1 MRRDEIRPK
10 TLHCATPLLHRDRV
24 DAVVVVADNNP
35 AAELAGG
42 TVAEFVAQTLGLK
55 LPVLAESDYEVTKRY
70 KRRHILAFG
79 SLGDHRLLTRLYE
92 AGEHYADARFPG
104 AEGFVLRTI
113 HDLDGTGRNVVA
125 LTGGDPD
132 GWDLGTEALCDLF
145 AAMRDRTVLPS
156 TNCVVSQVAPPE
168 IDRDEARALLERL
181 AQWARADER
190 ELPATALL
198 EWAHAFDV
206 GGCVTRGML
215 FRTAIEMLEGWMERR
230 SRPSG
235 DWLPRPELWLGDL
248 VSLWDNLEERTGF
261 DAGFRSLVTHVL
273 LDAARN
279 LHSRWGSLY
288 RWHSLEDFPGPDWAG
303 ALWGLQA
310 AGRYFLRG
318 HKLPEAREWLV
329 TVRSGLDE
337 GRTVE
342 PLASGS
348 AWDQCR
354 TLRDLLR
361 VAVQSP
367 GEVRRT
373 SAIGLAAQHWIAAFW
388 APGGWPVGFG
398 GRVADVA
405 DLAAV
410 AGRALWL
417 ASREDRPTPAEC
429 LAALESRFVPGGFH
443 LPPVQYESGGET
455 AIAPLLLG
463 RAPVAAGTIVDPAA
477 HPALRDLLHAGV
489 GLRAMVRT
497 RGEFIL
503 LGGCRLSDGSH
514 EDTQAAIRLE
524 YYSRPFIADLPV
536 LGPGRDRHAGT
547 SIAVDGAPVAPHLSA
562 LVGRLH
568 AGRVRAAALTSVDAG
583 LPRWRRVVFHVP
595 GMGFLIV
602 DRVESLSAGRV
613 VARRF
618 FPLIGRPD
626 GDGAVTLS
634 QGDAVM
640 DVIPGEQVSA
650 SLRGERTDLSALSN
664 LVEDAED
671 QVHHL
676 EWTVEQPATPEHPLT
691 LASEIVLRSHN
702 EQYRL
707 VRERR
712 ADGLWLC
719 NLPNTRE
726 VLLGLDWEAMD
737 KGRTEADCEA
747 FVVGA
752 FVGFAGLRRL
762 VCDMDYIETSA
773 PCEVLIDPTGRQE
786 ARIAST
792 VETEVFVRHAG
803 ELVTAVLDA
812 GAVWNT
818 VFSIRPE
825 HMALWTENVRV
836 FGSGR
841 EVDTFEVRHGRRDA
855 RDGSTH
861 H

>member
-1 MRRDEIRPK
+1 VRRDEIRPK

-24 DAVVVVADNNP
+24 DAVVVVADDNP

-42 TVAEFVAQTLGLK
+42 TVAEFVAQTLSLK
-55 LPVLAESDYEVTKRY
+55 LPVLGEADYDLTKRY

-79 SLGDHRLLTRLYE
+79 SLADHRLLTRLYE

-113 HDLDGTGRNVVA
+113 HDLDGTGRNVIA

-132 GWDLGTEALCDLF
+132 GWDLGIEALCDLL
-145 AAMRDRTVLPS
+145 AGLQDRTVLPS

-190 ELPATALL
+190 EVAATALL

-215 FRTAIEMLEGWMERR
+215 FRTAIEMLEGWMERQ
-230 SRPSG
+230 SLAPG
-235 DWLPRPELWLGDL
+235 GWLPRPELWLGDL
-248 VSLWDNLEERTGF
+248 VCLWDNIEERTGF
-261 DAGFRSLVTHVL
+261 DAPFRSLVTHIL

-279 LHSRWGSLY
+279 LHSRWATLY
-288 RWHSLEDFPGPDWAG
+288 RWQSHAEFPGPNWAG

-310 AGRYFLRG
+310 AGRYFSRG
-318 HKLPEAREWLV
+318 HRLPEARDWLLA
-329 TVRSGLDE
+329 VRSGLDE

-367 GEVRRT
+367 REVKRS

-398 GRVADVA
+398 DRVADVG
-405 DLAAV
+405 DVAAV

-429 LAALESRFVPGGFH
+429 LSALESRFVPGAFH

-455 AIAPLLLG
+455 AIAPLMLG
-463 RAPVAAGTIVDPAA
+463 RPPVAAGTIVDSGA
-477 HPALRDLLHAGV
+477 HPAMGDLLHAGV

-497 RGEFIL
+497 RGEFML
-503 LGGCRLSDGSH
+503 LGGCKLADGSH
-514 EDTQAAIRLE
+514 EDTQAALRLE

-547 SIAVDGAPVAPHLSA
+547 AIEIDGAPVAPRLSA
-562 LVGRLH
+562 LLGRLH
-568 AGRVRAAALTSVDAG
+568 AGRVRVAALATVDAG
-583 LPRWRRVVFHVP
+583 LPRWRRVVFHIP
-595 GMGFLIV
+595 GSGFLIV
-602 DRVESLSAGRV
+602 DRVECLSECG
-613 VARRF
+613 VAVRRH
-618 FPLIGRPD
+618 FPLMGRTD
-626 GDGAVTLS
+626 GGAAVTLS

-640 DVIPGEQVSA
+640 DLVPGEKVTLSV
-650 SLRGERTDLSALSN
+650 RTERTDLSALSN
-664 LVEDAED
+664 LVEDAEE

-676 EWTVEQPATPEHPLT
+676 EWAVEQDGAPGRPVT
-691 LASEIVLRSHN
+691 LAGEIVLRSHN

-712 ADGLWLC
+712 AEGLWLC
-719 NLPNTRE
+719 GLPNDRE

-737 KGRTEADCEA
+737 KGATEADCEA

-762 VCDMDYIETSA
+762 VCDSDYIEASA

-786 ARIAST
+786 ARVASA

-803 ELVTAVLDA
+803 ELVTAILDP

-818 VFSIRPE
+818 GFSVHPKHLAR
-825 HMALWTENVRV
+825 WTTGVRV
-836 FGSGR
+836 FGGR
-841 EVDTFEVRHGRRDA
+841 GEADA
-855 RDGSTH
+855 F
-861 H
+861 